1 MPDVFIHGAAGTVTG
16 SCFLLEF
23 EDKRIL
29 LDCGLVQGRP
39 AEEARNREPFPF
51 EPDSLDAVILSHA
64 HLDHS
69 GLLPRLVNAGFDG
82 PIYTHYASRDIVEV
96 LLEDAAW
103 LNTREAD
110 FQNRRN
116 GNGNGDEEAVE
127 PLYTVE
133 DVRAC
138 MGLIKPLDYDRSYDI
153 LPNVRLRLQDAG
165 HILGSAVVCLDTRS
179 GGAWKRLI
187 HTGDLGQ
194 KGSALMPDWVSPE
207 SADLVLM
214 ESTYGDRCH
223 RSRQETEFEIKQ
235 IIQSAANGRG
245 NILIPAFA
253 VGRTQELL
261 YLLGKHYNDWGLKGW
276 QIFLD
281 APLGIRATEIHARH
295 DRYLRP
301 EAAAWVRQT
310 RFRFPN
316 LRITETPE
324 QSIAINRIQSGAI
337 IIAGSGMCSGGRIRH
352 HFKHQIGRSATQII
366 IAGFQAEG
374 TTGRQL
380 VDGAP
385 SIKLWG
391 EDYRV
396 NAQVHT
402 VGGIS
407 AHADREGLCE
417 WLDGF
422 TLPPQVALIHGED
435 SAREALAA
443 TLKERFSIDAALP
456 RLGDVLSY

>member
-1 MPDVFIHGAAGTVTG
+1 MPEVQIHGAAGTVTG
-16 SCFLLEF
+16 SCFLLHF
-23 EDKRIL
+23 ESRRIL
-29 LDCGLVQGRP
+29 LDCGMAQGHP
-39 AEEARNREPFPF
+39 DEEARNRDAFPF
-51 EPDSLDAVILSHA
+51 DPGSIDAVVLSHA

-69 GLLPRLVNAGFDG
+69 GLLPRLVQQGFTG
-82 PIYTHYASRDIVEV
+82 PIYTHRASRDIVGI

-103 LNTREAD
+103 LAEREAE
-110 FQNRRN
+110 FLGRRDN
-116 GNGNGDEEAVE
+116 GKNGDSVE
-127 PLYTVE
+127 PLFTME

-138 MGLIKPLDYDRSYDI
+138 MAQIRPLDYDKVYDI

-165 HILGSAVVCLDTRS
+165 HILGSAVVSIDTRS
-179 GGAWKRLI
+179 GGAWRRLI

-194 KGSALMPDWVSPE
+194 KGSPLMPDWKTPE
-207 SADLVLM
+207 AADLVLM

-223 RSRQETEFEIKQ
+223 RSRQETDFELKQ
-235 IIQSAANGRG
+235 IIQSASEGRG

-261 YLLGKHYNDWGLKGW
+261 YLFGKHYGDWGLDGW

-281 APLGIRATEIHARH
+281 APLGIKATEIHARH
-295 DRYLRP
+295 DRFLRP

-316 LRITETPE
+316 LRFTESAE
-324 QSIAINRIQSGAI
+324 QSMAINRIQSGAI
-337 IIAGSGMCSGGRIRH
+337 IIAGSGMCTGGRIRH
-352 HFKHQIGRSATQII
+352 HLKHQVGRSGTQII

-385 SIKLWG
+385 SIRLWG
-391 EDYRV
+391 EEYRV
-396 NAQVHT
+396 NARIHT

-407 AHADREGLCE
+407 AHADRDGLCD
-417 WLDGF
+417 WYRGF
-422 TLPPQVALIHGED
+422 TLPPAVALIHGEEK
-435 SAREALAA
+435 AREALAA
-443 TLKERFSIDAALP
+443 TLRERFSVDAACP
-456 RLGDVLSY
+456 ERGDRLDY